1 MMDVFNS
8 LETLQKFFWIVACCA
23 SLVFI
28 IQTLMTF
35 IGLGADTDI
44 DAGPM
49 DSVDSVDSVEDGG
62 LHGVFSFRNLINF
75 LLGYG
80 WAGVLLYNSI
90 DKSGLLHLVAICVGL
105 LFVLAFVFMFRQ
117 VMKLS
122 HDGSFHLDESVGLN
136 ADVYLRIPGARS
148 GRGKVQVSV
157 KGSVHEIDAV
167 TDQTDEIPTGGHV
180 RIVEVLGDDL
190 VRVE

>member
-1 MMDVFNS
+1 MMDLFNS
-8 LETLQKFFWIVACCA
+8 LEPLQKFFWTIACAA

-28 IQTLMTF
+28 IQTIMTF
-35 IGLGADTDI
+35 IGLGSDTDV

-49 DSVDSVDSVEDGG
+49 DGSVDSMEDGS
-62 LHGVFSFRNLINF
+62 LSGVFSFRNLINF

-80 WAGVLLYNSI
+80 WAGVLLHDSI
-90 DKSGLLHLVAICVGL
+90 ESGLLLQLVAIVVGL

-122 HDGSFHLDESVGLN
+122 HDGSFKMQEAVGLK
-136 ADVYLRIPGARS
+136 ADVYLRIPAARS

-157 KGSVHEIDAV
+157 KGSVHEVDAM
-167 TDQTDEIPTGGHV
+167 TDSTEEIPTGGQV
-180 RIVEVLGDDL
+180 KIVKVLGDDL
-190 VRVE
+190 LLVE

>member
-1 MMDVFNS
+1 MMDLFNS
-8 LETLQKFFWIVACCA
+8 LEPLQKFFWTIACCA

-28 IQTLMTF
+28 IQTVMTF
-35 IGLGADTDI
+35 VGLGTDADV

-49 DSVDSVDSVEDGG
+49 DGSVDSMEDGS
-62 LHGVFSFRNLINF
+62 LSGVFSFRNLINF

-80 WAGVLLYNSI
+80 WAGVLLHDSI
-90 DKSGLLHLVAICVGL
+90 EKGWLLQLIAIAVGL

-122 HDGSFHLDESVGLN
+122 HDGSFKMKEAVGLK
-136 ADVYLRIPGARS
+136 ADVYLRIPAARS

-157 KGSVHEIDAV
+157 KGSIHEIDAM
-167 TDQTDEIPTGGHV
+167 TDNDNEIATGGQV
-180 RIVEVLGDDL
+180 EIVDVLADDL
-190 VRVE
+190 LLVK

>member
-1 MMDVFNS
+1 MMDLFNS
-8 LETLQKFFWIVACCA
+8 LEPLQKFFWTIACCA

-28 IQTLMTF
+28 IQTVMTF
-35 IGLGADTDI
+35 IGLGTDTDV

-49 DSVDSVDSVEDGG
+49 DGSVDSMEDGS
-62 LHGVFSFRNLINF
+62 LSGVFSFRNLVNF

-80 WAGVLLYNSI
+80 WAGVLLHDSI
-90 DKSGLLHLVAICVGL
+90 ESGLLLQVVAIAVGL

-122 HDGSFHLDESVGLN
+122 HDGSFKMSEAVGLK
-136 ADVYLRIPGARS
+136 ADVYLRIPAARS

-157 KGSVHEIDAV
+157 KGSVHEIDAM
-167 TDQTDEIPTGGHV
+167 TDNTEEIATGAQV
-180 RIVEVLGDDL
+180 KIVKVLGDDL
-190 VRVE
+190 LLVV

>member
-1 MMDVFNS
+1 MIELFNS
-8 LETLQKFFWIVACCA
+8 LEPLQKFFWTIACCA

-28 IQTLMTF
+28 IQTIMTF
-35 IGLGADTDI
+35 IGLGTDADV

-49 DSVDSVDSVEDGG
+49 DGSVDSIEDGA
-62 LHGVFSFRNLINF
+62 LSGVFSFRNLVNF

-80 WAGVLLYNSI
+80 WAGVLLF
-90 DKSGLLHLVAICVGL
+90 DDLEKRWLLQLVAIAVGV

-122 HDGSFHLDESVGLN
+122 HDGSFKMSETVGLK
-136 ADVYLRIPGARS
+136 ADVYLRIPAARS
-148 GRGKVQVSV
+148 GRGKVQLSV

-167 TDQTDEIPTGGHV
+167 TDNDAEIPTGGQV
-180 RIVEVLGDDL
+180 EIVEVLGDDL
-190 VRVE
+190 LLVK

>member
-1 MMDVFNS
+1 MIELFNS
-8 LETLQKFFWIVACCA
+8 LEPLQKFFWTIACCA

-28 IQTLMTF
+28 IQTIMTF
-35 IGLGADTDI
+35 IGLGTDADV

-49 DSVDSVDSVEDGG
+49 DGSVDSIEDGA
-62 LHGVFSFRNLINF
+62 LSGVFSFRNLINF

-80 WAGVLLYNSI
+80 WAGVLLFDDI
-90 DKSGLLHLVAICVGL
+90 EKRRLLQLLAIAVGL

-122 HDGSFHLDESVGLN
+122 HDGSFKMSEAVGLK
-136 ADVYLRIPGARS
+136 ADVYLRIPAARS

-157 KGSVHEIDAV
+157 KGSIHEIDAV
-167 TDQTDEIPTGGHV
+167 TDNDAEIPTGGQV
-180 RIVEVLGDDL
+180 EIVEVLGDDL
-190 VRVE
+190 LLVK

>member
-1 MMDVFNS
+1 MMDLFNS
-8 LETLQKFFWIVACCA
+8 LEPLQKFFWTIACCA

-28 IQTLMTF
+28 IQTIMTF
-35 IGLGADTDI
+35 VGLGTDTDV

-49 DSVDSVDSVEDGG
+49 DGSVDSMEDGA
-62 LHGVFSFRNLINF
+62 LSGVFSFRNLINF

-80 WAGVLLYNSI
+80 WAGALLYGTI
-90 DKSGLLHLVAICVGL
+90 EKGWLLQLVAIAVGL

-122 HDGSFHLDESVGLN
+122 HDGSFKMQEAVGLK
-136 ADVYLRIPGARS
+136 ADVYLRIPASRS

-157 KGSVHEIDAV
+157 KGSVHEIDAM
-167 TDQTDEIPTGGHV
+167 TDNTEEIATGGQV
-180 RIVEVLGDDL
+180 KIVKVLGDDL
-190 VRVE
+190 LLVE

>member
-1 MMDVFNS
+1 MDVFNS
-8 LETLQKFFWIVACCA
+8 LEPLQKVFWVIACTA

-28 IQTLMTF
+28 IQTVMTF
-35 IGLGADTDI
+35 VGLGTDTDI

-49 DSVDSVDSVEDGG
+49 DSIGDSVDDGD
-62 LHGVFSFRNLINF
+62 LSGVFSFRNLINF

-80 WAGVLLYNSI
+80 WTGVLLYDSF
-90 DKSGLLHLVAICVGL
+90 DKVIWLETVAILVGMA
-105 LFVLAFVFMFRQ
+105 FVLAFVFMFRQ

-122 HDGSFHLDESVGLN
+122 HDGSFHMNEAIGLT
-136 ADVYLRIPGARS
+136 ADVYLRIPASRS

-167 TDQTDEIPTGGHV
+167 TDNDAEIPTGGQV
-180 RIVEVLGDDL
+180 KILEVLGDDL
-190 VRVE
+190 LLVK

>member
-1 MMDVFNS
+1 MIELFNS
-8 LETLQKFFWIVACCA
+8 LEPLQKFFWTIACCA

-28 IQTLMTF
+28 IQTIMTF
-35 IGLGADTDI
+35 IGLGTDTDV

-49 DSVDSVDSVEDGG
+49 DGSVDSIEDGA
-62 LHGVFSFRNLINF
+62 LSGVFSFRNLVNF

-80 WAGVLLYNSI
+80 WAGVLLFDDI
-90 DKSGLLHLVAICVGL
+90 EKRWLLQLVAIAVGL

-122 HDGSFHLDESVGLN
+122 HDGSFKMTETVGLK
-136 ADVYLRIPGARS
+136 ADVYLRIPAARS

-167 TDQTDEIPTGGHV
+167 TDNDTEIATGGQV
-180 RIVEVLGDDL
+180 EIVEVLGDDL
-190 VRVE
+190 LLVK

>member
-1 MMDVFNS
+1 MIELFNS
-8 LETLQKFFWIVACCA
+8 LEPLQKFFWTIACCA

-28 IQTLMTF
+28 IQTIMTF
-35 IGLGADTDI
+35 IGLGTDADV

-49 DSVDSVDSVEDGG
+49 DGSVDSIEDGA
-62 LHGVFSFRNLINF
+62 LSGVFSFRNLVNF

-80 WAGVLLYNSI
+80 WAGVLLFDDI
-90 DKSGLLHLVAICVGL
+90 EKRWLLQLVAIAVGL

-122 HDGSFHLDESVGLN
+122 HDGSFKMSETVGLK
-136 ADVYLRIPGARS
+136 ADVYLRIPAARS

-157 KGSVHEIDAV
+157 KGSIHEIDAV
-167 TDQTDEIPTGGHV
+167 TDNDAEIPTGGQAE
-180 RIVEVLGDDL
+180 IVEVLGDDL
-190 VRVE
+190 LLVK

>member
-1 MMDVFNS
+1 MMDLFNS
-8 LETLQKFFWIVACCA
+8 LEPLQKFFWTIACCA

-28 IQTLMTF
+28 IQTIMTF
-35 IGLGADTDI
+35 IGLGTDADV

-49 DSVDSVDSVEDGG
+49 DGSVDSIEDGA
-62 LHGVFSFRNLINF
+62 LSGVFSFRNLVNF

-80 WAGVLLYNSI
+80 WAGVLLI
-90 DKSGLLHLVAICVGL
+90 DDLEKRWLLQLVAIAVGV

-122 HDGSFHLDESVGLN
+122 HDGSFKMSEAVGLK
-136 ADVYLRIPGARS
+136 ADVYLRIPAARS
-148 GRGKVQVSV
+148 GRGKVQLSV

-167 TDQTDEIPTGGHV
+167 TDNDAEIPTGGQV
-180 RIVEVLGDDL
+180 EIVEVLGDDL
-190 VRVE
+190 LLVK

>member
-1 MMDVFNS
+1 MMEFFNS
-8 LETLQKFFWIVACCA
+8 LEPLQKYFWIIACCA
-23 SLVFI
+23 SLIFI
-28 IQTLMTF
+28 IQTIMTF
-35 IGLGADTDI
+35 VGLGTDADV

-49 DSVDSVDSVEDGG
+49 DGAVDSVEDGE
-62 LHGVFSFRNLINF
+62 LSGVFSFRKLITF

-80 WAGVLLYNSI
+80 WAGALLFGSI
-90 DKSGLLHLVAICVGL
+90 DKRWLLQIIAIGVGL

-122 HDGSFHLDESVGLN
+122 HDGSFQMKEAIGLK
-136 ADVYLRIPGARS
+136 ADVYLRVPAARS

-167 TDQTDEIPTGGHV
+167 TDSKEEIPTGGQV
-180 RIVEVLGDDL
+180 KIVDVLGNDL
-190 VRVE
+190 LLVE

>member
-1 MMDVFNS
+1 MMDLFNS
-8 LETLQKFFWIVACCA
+8 LEPLQKFFWTIACCA

-28 IQTLMTF
+28 IQTVMTF
-35 IGLGADTDI
+35 IGLGTDTDV

-49 DSVDSVDSVEDGG
+49 DGSVDSMEDGS
-62 LHGVFSFRNLINF
+62 LSGVFSFRNLVNF

-80 WAGVLLYNSI
+80 WAGVLLNDSI
-90 DKSGLLHLVAICVGL
+90 DKGWLLQLVAIAVGL
-105 LFVLAFVFMFRQ
+105 AFVLAFVFMFRQ

-122 HDGSFHLDESVGLN
+122 HDGSFKMSEAVGLK
-136 ADVYLRIPGARS
+136 ADVYLRIPATRS

-167 TDQTDEIPTGGHV
+167 TDSDTEIPTGGQV
-180 RIVEVLGDDL
+180 EIVEVLGDDL
-190 VRVE
+190 LLVK

>member
-1 MMDVFNS
+1 MMDLFNS
-8 LETLQKFFWIVACCA
+8 LEPLQKFFWTIACCA

-28 IQTLMTF
+28 IQTVMTF
-35 IGLGADTDI
+35 IGLGADTDV

-49 DSVDSVDSVEDGG
+49 DGSVDSMEDGS
-62 LHGVFSFRNLINF
+62 LSGVFSFRNLVNF

-80 WAGVLLYNSI
+80 WAGVLLHDSI
-90 DKSGLLHLVAICVGL
+90 ESGLLLQVVAIAVGL

-122 HDGSFHLDESVGLN
+122 HDGSFKMSEAVGLK
-136 ADVYLRIPGARS
+136 ADVYLRIPAARS

-157 KGSVHEIDAV
+157 KGSVHEIDAM
-167 TDQTDEIPTGGHV
+167 TDNTEEIATGAQV
-180 RIVEVLGDDL
+180 KIVKVLGDDL
-190 VRVE
+190 LLVE

>member
-1 MMDVFNS
+1 MIELFNS
-8 LETLQKFFWIVACCA
+8 LEPLQKFFWTIACCA

-28 IQTLMTF
+28 IQTIMTF
-35 IGLGADTDI
+35 IGLGTDTDV

-49 DSVDSVDSVEDGG
+49 DGSVDSIEDGA
-62 LHGVFSFRNLINF
+62 LSGVFSFRNLVNF

-80 WAGVLLYNSI
+80 WAGVLLFDDI
-90 DKSGLLHLVAICVGL
+90 EKRWLLQLVAIAVGL

-122 HDGSFHLDESVGLN
+122 HDGSFKISEAVGLK
-136 ADVYLRIPGARS
+136 ADVYLRIPAARS

-167 TDQTDEIPTGGHV
+167 TDKDAEIPTGGQV
-180 RIVEVLGDDL
+180 EIVEVLGDDL
-190 VRVE
+190 LLVK